1 VVLVMNEYDLQPLL
15 QPVEPHVAP
24 SDALQLD
31 ESGVAQQLEAELD
44 LPSDTE
50 QQITG
55 TNAK

>member
-1 VVLVMNEYDLQPLL
+1 MNEYDLQPLL